1 MPLQQQIKRGSP
13 RRGRKSRNTTPL
25 KKRLIRVVAVFVGVV
40 ILIVL
45 GLGLLAKSIITKEFL
60 VSEIEESINSEVAI
74 GDVDISIFSL
84 PANVTLHDVSFAPK
98 DGDANLEAPI
108 KIEEVSL
115 SVGLWGLLLKHV
127 DVTNITIRGADI
139 NGTYHEDG
147 GTSFDKLFEAPEE
160 KKKQSKDDGKEDGEG
175 GGFNVFDQEEF
186 VTTLG
191 GFNIENSRVT
201 VVLESM
207 GVRLQ
212 CLDVNMELSSIKID
226 PNKLAETNSAK
237 LKVYSHLRIDSTK
250 GWKYGDIYLSGES
263 TSRIFNPTTGDI
275 EPDVV
280 GDFSLSDKSWLNT
293 QIPFITKSWKYLSV
307 LEKVGIKVTAL
318 PEKATFGRSEAIA
331 VHYHLG
337 KVTVKKPLSIWVGDW
352 EIAALE
358 DSWLQ
363 SETDQHEIQCE
374 LLASKKSSVYFRSLI
389 LKGLGLFP
397 DQVVALVAKDVENR
411 LFRDQRLL
419 VSMKSSGDFSDP
431 KIRPVGEIMDFSD
444 VAEEAAKK
452 LLKEKAK
459 GFLNGFLGGDED
471 D

>member
-1 MPLQQQIKRGSP
+1 M
-13 RRGRKSRNTTPL
+13 
-25 KKRLIRVVAVFVGVV
+25 KKRLIKVAAVFVGVV
-40 ILIVL
+40 LFVIL
-45 GLGLLAKSIITKEFL
+45 GLGLMAKSIITKGFL
-60 VSEIEESINSEVAI
+60 VSEIEDSINSEVEI
-74 GDVDISIFSL
+74 GDIDVSIFSL

-98 DGDANLEAPI
+98 GGDEDLEAPI

-127 DVTNITIRGADI
+127 DVSNITIRGADI
-139 NGTYHEDG
+139 NGTYHDDG
-147 GTSFDKLFEAPEE
+147 STSFDKLFEVPEE
-160 KKKQSKDDGKEDGEG
+160 NKKQPKDDEGSNKKSDEEG

-191 GFNIENSRVT
+191 GLNIKNSRIT
-201 VVLESM
+201 IVLESM

-212 CLDVNMELSSIKID
+212 CLDVDMELSSIKID

-250 GWKYGDIYLSGES
+250 GWRYGDIYLSGES

-280 GDFSLSDKSWLNT
+280 GDFSLSDESWLNT
-293 QIPFITKSWKYLSV
+293 QIPFITKSWKHLKI

-331 VHYHLG
+331 AHYHLG
-337 KVTVKKPLSIWVGDW
+337 KITVKKPLSIWVGDW

-358 DSWLQ
+358 NSWLQ
-363 SETDQHEIQCE
+363 SETDQHEIYGE

-389 LKGLGLFP
+389 LKGLGLLP
-397 DQVVALVAKDVENR
+397 DQVEEMVSKDVESG
-411 LFRDQRLL
+411 LFRDERLI

-444 VAEEAAKK
+444 SAEEAAKK
-452 LLKEKAK
+452 LLKEKAR
-459 GFLNGFLGGDED
+459 GFLKGFLGGDD
-471 D
+471 ND